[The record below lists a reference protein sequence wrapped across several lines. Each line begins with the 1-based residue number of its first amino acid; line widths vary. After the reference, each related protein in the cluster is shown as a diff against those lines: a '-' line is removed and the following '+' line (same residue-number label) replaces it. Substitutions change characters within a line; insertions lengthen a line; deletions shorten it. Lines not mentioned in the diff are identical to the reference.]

1 MYGQDK
7 FYNDIIPQSLR
18 FDDGDS
24 AYLTRTNSS
33 AGNRRTWTFSAWVKV
48 ANIGSGTQNYILGG
62 TTDNYNLNWAVFF
75 FGSDELTFYSY
86 TSTQQYQINTGD
98 YGVFRD
104 PSAWYHLVLA
114 WDTTQ
119 ATASDR
125 IKLYING
132 VRFTN
137 FDTAAY
143 PAQNYEEGYI
153 NNNIQQDIGKAATA
167 NKGYDG
173 YMAEVHFVDGTAYTP
188 TAFGETKEGIWIPK
202 QFTGTYGTNGYHF
215 DFGNGSALG
224 NDNSGNNND
233 FTPNGLAATNVVPD
247 SPENN
252 FGTMNPLDK
261 NSMTVSNGNLKV
273 VPSADYRAIR
283 GTFGIPT
290 SGKWYFEARIL
301 TPGGGNVQDN
311 QIGVVTSSNVLTG
324 TSPYPQSFTYGVG
337 YLGSGN
343 INRAGSN
350 QQTGLTAF
358 TAGKILGVAVNVD
371 DNQVQF
377 YLDGVAVGTTHA
389 LVSTTEPNFPFYVGA
404 TNRGAVF
411 NFGQDSTFD
420 AARSAGGNADANGIG
435 DFAYA
440 PPAGFLSLCSS
451 NLPNP
456 GIDPNDNENPT
467 DHFNTVLYTGT
478 GSSLAVTGVGFQP
491 DWVWVKNRGT
501 TNAHVVYDSVR
512 GPALRIY
519 PSSTAAEA
527 TGGLTS
533 FDTDGFTV
541 NGSFDTEGGSS
552 NYVAWN
558 WKAGGT
564 AVTNNDGDIQSQVS
578 ANVKAGFSIVSWT
591 ADGSQDNRVGHGLNS
606 APELVIYKARTY
618 TGNQSSWHWRTEV
631 IDGTNDAFLWQ
642 TNDDAFDVDVAY
654 PVPTSTTIG
663 NYGYNNGS
671 TMIAYC
677 FHSIDGFSKIGKYV
691 ANNSTDGP
699 FVYTGFRPAWVQ
711 TKADLD
717 SMVWGMFDNKR
728 ETFNVRENMMAIA
741 GAPAEPYQTQSDIDF
756 LSNGFKFRDGATSWN
771 NYSAGATY
779 VYWAFASQ
787 PFKYANAE

>member
-86 TSTQQYQINTGD
+86 TGSQNYQLHTD
-98 YGVFRD
+98 GVFRD

-119 ATASDR
+119 STANDR
-125 IKLYING
+125 IILYING
-132 VRFTN
+132 SRVTDL
-137 FDTAAY
+137 DTYAA
-143 PAQNYEEGYI
+143 PSLNYEEAYI

-188 TAFGETKEGIWIPK
+188 TAFGEFKEGIWIPK
-202 QFTGTYGTNGYHF
+202 KFTGSHGTNGYHL
-215 DFGNGSALG
+215 DFADGSALG
-224 NDNSGNNND
+224 DDESGNNND
-233 FTPNGLAATNVVPD
+233 FTPNGLAATDVVPD

-252 FGTMNPLDK
+252 FATLNPLD
-261 NSMTVSNGNLKV
+261 SYSGAHTFSEGNLRCTHN
-273 VPSADYRAIR
+273 S
-283 GTFGIPT
+283 GTWRNARTGMRIT
-290 SGKWYFEARIL
+290 SGQWYWETIYTSVSGA
-301 TPGGGNVQDN
+301 GGFAYGVGNELLY
-311 QIGVVTSSNVLTG
+311 TSSNVFTNYAVVYNGITAGDIIQDGTNVYSGTNWTAGDVMGLALDIDARTVKFYKNNSLIHTVSSLTG
-324 TSPYPQSFTYGVG
+324 TEFYPLVTASATGAAHSV
-337 YLGSGN
+337 
-343 INRAGSN
+343 IN
-350 QQTGLTAF
+350 L
-358 TAGKILGVAVNVD
+358 
-371 DNQVQF
+371 
-377 YLDGVAVGTTHA
+377 
-389 LVSTTEPNFPFYVGA
+389 
-404 TNRGAVF
+404 
-411 NFGQDSTFD
+411 GQDDSFAGNKTSG
-420 AARSAGGNADANGIG
+420 SAGASDANGLG
-435 DFAYA
+435 TFFYN
-440 PPAGFLSLCSS
+440 PPANHLALCTA

-456 GIDPNDNENPT
+456 GIDPDGGENPT

-491 DWVWVKNRGT
+491 DWVWAKNRGT

-519 PSSTAAEA
+519 PNSTAAEA

-591 ADGSQDNRVGHGLNS
+591 ADGSQNSRVGHGLNS
-606 APELVIYKARTY
+606 TPELIIYKARTY

-654 PVPTSTTIG
+654 PFANSTTIG
-663 NYGYNNGS
+663 TYGYNNGS

-677 FHSIDGFSKIGKYV
+677 FHSVDGFSKIGKYV